1 MKNVNFISEDRQAK
15 ARIQSPDANMYL
27 FGVFDGHGG
36 PWCSDVVCQRL
47 FEYISVTL
55 HPPDDLQRI
64 MQEAKRLNTT
74 SHTHSHLHSHD
85 KTSSSGITPLL
96 LRSYYNPY
104 KDTRNS
110 KIKEIHQTNLLK
122 HMEDI
127 YTTIDHD
134 HTEISNALE
143 SAFIK
148 LDRDICSEAIPI
160 DQNVDEDLLQI
171 CTAGSCACVA
181 LVKED
186 DLYIA
191 NCGDAR
197 AILGTIDDQG
207 NQTVINLSH
216 DHNVRNQSEV
226 KRVLSEHPTNESHS
240 VIRSDRLLGLLMPFR
255 AFGDIRFKWPANYL
269 REYLQPYYKK
279 GDAIPQFY
287 LTPPYLTVK
296 PEITKHKL
304 TKKDKFLVLATDGVW
319 DLLSPEK
326 VVELIFNHQKGIQS
340 FDRFVLHKTGQ
351 STTLKLKD
359 INRLLLSRQQAI
371 ENQPIDQNSATHL
384 IRQALAYT
392 SKGQFD
398 SKLLSDVLTI
408 PNPRSIRDDITI
420 TVVYFDQ
427 DYIDQIHTKDKKN

>member
-1 MKNVNFISEDRQAK
+1 M
-15 ARIQSPDANMYL
+15 
-27 FGVFDGHGG
+27 
-36 PWCSDVVCQRL
+36 
-47 FEYISVTL
+47 
-55 HPPDDLQRI
+55 
-64 MQEAKRLNTT
+64 
-74 SHTHSHLHSHD
+74 
-85 KTSSSGITPLL
+85 
-96 LRSYYNPY
+96 
-104 KDTRNS
+104 
-110 KIKEIHQTNLLK
+110 NLLK
-122 HMEDI
+122 HIEDA
-127 YTTIDHD
+127 YTNIDHD
-134 HTEISNALE
+134 HMEIISSLE

-160 DQNVDEDLLQI
+160 DTQQIDEDLMQI

-181 LVKED
+181 LVKDD

-197 AILGTIDDQG
+197 AILGTIDDNG
-207 NQTVINLSH
+207 NQTVIPLSH
-216 DHNVRNQSEV
+216 DHNIRNQSEV
-226 KRVLSEHPTNESHS
+226 KRVLSEHPSNESHS

-255 AFGDIRFKWPANYL
+255 AFGDIRFKWPSNYL
-269 REYLQPYYKK
+269 REYLQAYYKK

-296 PEITKHKL
+296 PEITKYRL

-340 FDRFVLHKTGQ
+340 FDRFVLHKPG
-351 STTLKLKD
+351 TTTSLKLKE
-359 INRLLLSRQQAI
+359 INQLLLARQQAI
-371 ENQPIDQNSATHL
+371 QNQPIDQNSATHL

-427 DYIDQIHTKDKKN
+427 DYIDRIQTK